1 MQIFREALDECEL
14 MDLGFKGSPYTWS
27 KHYWSGASIWERLDR
42 AVASHNGFIK
52 FLSSRVHH
60 VDNSTFDHKMLWI
73 EFLDLDFQSKKRVFW
88 FEEVWLVDKGYGE
101 TVEGVWQASYDE
113 SENLKVIWK
122 IENCGKELTRWSR
135 NNFGN
140 IRKSM
145 KKERKEL
152 IRAERQVVQ
161 GGDSSRIV
169 HLKKEINMLMGK
181 EERMWKQRACI
192 TYIKEGDRNTWF
204 FHCRATQGCRNC
216 VTNIWNQANELCSG
230 KDQIVATFVVL
241 PTIIYFINPEVTL
254 TNLDSIPQIVTGEMN
269 DILIGEFQEWEVKV
283 ALKQMAPLKT
293 PRPDEMHPLF
303 YKNFWDLV
311 RGDVINV
318 VLHFL
323 NSGSLPNPLNHTFIT
338 LISKQK
344 IQRGFLSIDP
354 LAFIIYYIK
363 SSLKF

>member
-1 MQIFREALDECEL
+1 M
-14 MDLGFKGSPYTWS
+14 
-27 KHYWSGASIWERLDR
+27 
-42 AVASHNGFIK
+42 
-52 FLSSRVHH
+52 
-60 VDNSTFDHKMLWI
+60 
-73 EFLDLDFQSKKRVFW
+73 
-88 FEEVWLVDKGYGE
+88 
-101 TVEGVWQASYDE
+101 
-113 SENLKVIWK
+113 
-122 IENCGKELTRWSR
+122 
-135 NNFGN
+135 
-140 IRKSM
+140 
-145 KKERKEL
+145 
-152 IRAERQVVQ
+152 
-161 GGDSSRIV
+161 
-169 HLKKEINMLMGK
+169 
-181 EERMWKQRACI
+181 
-192 TYIKEGDRNTWF
+192 
-204 FHCRATQGCRNC
+204 
-216 VTNIWNQANELCSG
+216 
-230 KDQIVATFVVL
+230 VL

-293 PRPDEMHPLF
+293 LRPDEMPPLF
-303 YKNFWDLV
+303 YENFWDLV